1 MEGQLDPG
9 VLMIE
14 YLHLLL
20 LLLLLDVGVEV
31 LGEGVGEGGG
41 RGSWV
46 GRGWD
51 EEGVACEVM
60 WAWCLLV
67 LGRCWRGKG
76 LREGWV
82 VVAHSGS
89 L

>member
-1 MEGQLDPG
+1 M
-9 VLMIE
+9 VE

-20 LLLLLDVGVEV
+20 LMLDVGVEV
-31 LGEGVGEGGG
+31 LWEGVGEGGG
-41 RGSWV
+41 RGCWV
-46 GRGWD
+46 SRGWD
-51 EEGVACEVM
+51 EEGVACQVM

-82 VVAHSGS
+82 VVAHSTS